1 MQREVLED
9 CHTRP
14 SGVLE
19 ANVLDINDTVSLAR
33 PLAALFERINLG
45 GSVDEGEQLC
55 SGGPSSLERHSIGS
69 DDRDVQGGDDDR
81 EKHAIYLSVNS
92 FQEIS

>member
-19 ANVLDINDTVSLAR
+19 ANVLDVNDTVSLAG
-33 PLAALFERINLG
+33 PFATLFERIDLG

-55 SGGPSSLERHSIGS
+55 CSGPSSLERNGVGS
-69 DDRDVQGGDDDR
+69 YDRDIQRGDDDR
-81 EKHAIYLSVNS
+81 EKHPVN
-92 FQEIS
+92 